1 MKCPPLQ
8 GFFGTEFFMATV
20 LQLKVAKMRLFE
32 KESLERCMRCGNMSA
47 STSYYWFL
55 LLLLISVVN
64 FLCQSCSLVM
74 QNQLL
79 CDNQVKAALYL
90 KCKLKTY
97 FMSFVLFICFIADY
111 SHGWFPSNN
120 FHFNHKNTT
129 HHSFSPDWQ
138 TKSYCQFESAG
149 SCGGLLHVPY
159 LLAPSRR
166 KHLLWACPS
175 DRL

>member
-8 GFFGTEFFMATV
+8 GFFATEFFMATV

-32 KESLERCMRCGNMSA
+32 KETLELCMRCGNMSA
-47 STSYYWFL
+47 STSYYLFL

-97 FMSFVLFICFIADY
+97 FICYSFVSLQITHMAD
-111 SHGWFPSNN
+111 
-120 FHFNHKNTT
+120 FHQITSISIT
-129 HHSFSPDWQ
+129 RIPLITASPQ
-138 TKSYCQFESAG
+138 TDKQKATVSLKVLGAAEVCYM
-149 SCGGLLHVPY
+149 Y
-159 LLAPSRR
+159 LT
-166 KHLLWACPS
+166 C
-175 DRL
+175 